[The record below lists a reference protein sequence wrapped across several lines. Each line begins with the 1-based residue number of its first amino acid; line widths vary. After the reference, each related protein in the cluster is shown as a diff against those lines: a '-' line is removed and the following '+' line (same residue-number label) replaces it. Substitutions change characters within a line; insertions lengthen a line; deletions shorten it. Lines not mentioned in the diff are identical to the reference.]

1 MIFHAKNGWV
11 IHDGVEI
18 GDKMLSARLIEL
30 LNVASTSSPE
40 EAKKRL
46 LEAAELL
53 EKNGFTWKDA
63 FVKNLKLRIH
73 FSKKNDSWGTP
84 IELFNELNLIFNF
97 SLDCAASKE
106 DALCKNFVSKETDEN
121 WSAEK
126 ESALYI
132 NPPYSPS
139 KTCYKLI
146 EKVAN
151 ESLKYNVPAVALV
164 PSRTE
169 TKLWQEIIF
178 PKAGIIFN
186 FRGRLKF
193 QGAKD
198 FAPFPSS
205 LAIFNP
211 TKDQVIEFK
220 KVFSNKGTCI
230 SIME

>member
-1 MIFHAKNGWV
+1 MLKNGWV
-11 IHDGVEI
+11 TQDGAAI
-18 GDKMLSARLIEL
+18 GDKMLSSKLIEL
-30 LNVASTSSPE
+30 LNVASSSNPE

-46 LEAAELL
+46 LEATDLL

-84 IELFNELNLIFNF
+84 IELFNELNSIFNF
-97 SLDCAASKE
+97 SLDCAATKK
-106 DALCKNFVSKETDEN
+106 DTLCKKFVSKEMGEN
-121 WSAEK
+121 WDAK
-126 ESALYI
+126 QESALYI

-139 KTCYKLI
+139 KICYKLV

-151 ESLKYNVPAVALV
+151 ESLKHNIPAVALV

-169 TKLWQEIIF
+169 TKLWQEVIF
-178 PKAGIIFN
+178 PKSTIIFN
-186 FRGRLKF
+186 FKGRLKF

-211 TKDQVIEFK
+211 TKQQIDEFK
-220 KVFSNKGTCI
+220 KKFGNKGTCI